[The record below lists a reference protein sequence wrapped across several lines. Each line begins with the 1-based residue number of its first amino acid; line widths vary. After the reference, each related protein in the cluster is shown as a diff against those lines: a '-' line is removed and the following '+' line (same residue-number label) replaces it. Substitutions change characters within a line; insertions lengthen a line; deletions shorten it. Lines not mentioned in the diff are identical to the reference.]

1 MASNCIQTAVIGKN
15 IAFETRPPV
24 GLIGSQT
31 AQVTEVDGSSS
42 RGEGGSESAE
52 GKRSDEL
59 RDPDVDGST
68 SVNQSEEVVDY
79 GRNCGFD
86 KWERESS
93 IVNKLRAEERAN
105 ATQVAG
111 IAPEPPRIGEPY
123 QVHRHQQAV
132 ASTSEVSQ
140 PVELQGSGVGES
152 REARRPQIAESGESS
167 KAGRL
172 QRVESGASGD
182 ACEWPCAEKGDSGEA
197 GEVQSVKSGVLRE
210 ACELRDAENAAELQV
225 DGHHKKHQRRRKRES
240 DPHLFFFGRGITPPA
255 LEAADGSGTA
265 ALYDKVSK
273 DRRIFVKHDPARIFA
288 TSKRYLDSLVKI
300 ESPFLLQF
308 AFVFSLLIA
317 ASDSVLFRRS

>member
-1 MASNCIQTAVIGKN
+1 VAGGN
-15 IAFETRPPV
+15 AFETRPPV
-24 GLIGSQT
+24 DHSGQESRRTVQMK
-31 AQVTEVDGSSS
+31 VSDGSSS
-42 RGEGGSESAE
+42 GGEGGSESAE

-59 RDPDVDGST
+59 RGPGVDAST
-68 SVNQSEEVVDY
+68 SVSQSEEVVDHC
-79 GRNCGFD
+79 RNCGFD
-86 KWERESS
+86 KWERELPVVDKVS
-93 IVNKLRAEERAN
+93 AEEREIQDADF
-105 ATQVAG
+105 
-111 IAPEPPRIGEPY
+111 APEPHSIGEPY
-123 QVHRHQQAV
+123 QVHRHEQAV
-132 ASTSEVSQ
+132 ASMSKVGQ
-140 PVELQGSGVGES
+140 PIESQGSEVGES

-167 KAGRL
+167 KAGRS

-225 DGHHKKHQRRRKRES
+225 DGHHKKHLQRRKQES

-300 ESPFLLQF
+300 ELPFLLQF
-308 AFVFSLLIA
+308 DSVSSLLIA